1 MSGNTITPFRLP
13 QRATLAYPVRVQI
26 GPLKLESNLFLSPL
40 AGYTNLPF
48 RLVVREIGGV
58 GLCTTDLVNARS
70 LIEKNPKAFKLIE
83 TSAADAP
90 LAVQLF
96 GSVPEEM
103 RDAASYLESIGVH
116 SIDINMG
123 CPVKKVCKVGGGS
136 AMMTELDK
144 TSALVRG
151 MVNAVK
157 IPVTVKMRLGWDDE
171 NLTAPDLACA
181 LEDAGVAAIFVHG
194 RTREQGFGGTVNLA
208 GIRKVV
214 EAVKDIPVIGN
225 GDIVTPQAAKKMLD
239 ETGCAGVSI
248 GRGAF
253 YDPWIFQ
260 RTRQFLKS
268 CSSGRESALIPN
280 STAENNEPTHVGC
293 HENNGELPPEPPFAE
308 RVRVMNRHLDLMVEV
323 FGEELGCRM
332 FRKVAPWY
340 ARRFGPCHEFNKR
353 VVQVSTRAEFQ
364 DVLENYIRWRQQFL
378 DEHGELL
385 PRFQQ
390 PPMVASFMRDEPAST
405 QREQIPVPKGPVEVW

>member
-1 MSGNTITPFRLP
+1 ML
-13 QRATLAYPVRVQI
+13 I
-26 GPLKLESNLFLSPL
+26 GRLKLESNLFLSPL

-83 TSAADAP
+83 TNPADSP

-96 GSVPEEM
+96 GAVPEEM
-103 RDAASYLESIGVH
+103 RDAAVYLESIGVH

-136 AMMTELDK
+136 AMMTELEK

-157 IPVTVKMRLGWDDE
+157 IPVTVKMRLGWDDD
-171 NLTAPDLACA
+171 NLTAPDLART
-181 LEDAGVAAIFVHG
+181 LEDVGVAAIFVHG

-214 EAVKDIPVIGN
+214 EAVKSIPVIGN
-225 GDIVTPQAAKKMLD
+225 GDIVTPQAAKTMFD
-239 ETGCAGVSI
+239 ETGCAGVSM

-253 YDPWIFQ
+253 YDPWIFR
-260 RTRQFLKS
+260 RTLEYILNCQPGGS
-268 CSSGRESALIPN
+268 
-280 STAENNEPTHVGC
+280 
-293 HENNGELPPEPPFAE
+293 GELPAEPSFEE
-308 RVRVMNRHLDLMVEV
+308 RVRVMRRHLDLMIEV
-323 FGEELGCRM
+323 FGEEMGCRM

-340 ARRFGPCHEFNKR
+340 SKRFGPCHEFNKK
-353 VVQVSTRAEFQ
+353 VVQVRTRPEFEE
-364 DVLENYIRWRQQFL
+364 VLANYIRWRQQFL
-378 DEHGELL
+378 DDKGELMT
-385 PRFQQ
+385 RFQ
-390 PPMVASFMRDEPAST
+390 PAPMVASFMREEAPAST
-405 QREQIPVPKGPVEVW
+405 TREQIPVPKGPVEVW